1 MAQVIAAII
10 EPAGRCFNIWAVKAY
25 LVSKLGS
32 IVAFKTDAR
41 VPRKTFLLNDRWEC
55 PEVGG
60 IARARPTWI
69 TNSFVRPLKKVRPC
83 RHRKNVKA
91 KKKKKEKRKK
101 KEETRIARYHA
112 QVFLPL
118 FPIFQLNIHRGNR
131 VYRVLTIVS
140 IRLRCRDFSDA

>member
-1 MAQVIAAII
+1 MSINKKEKENVNARIMAQVIAAII

-41 VPRKTFLLNDRWEC
+41 APRKTFLLNDRWEC

-91 KKKKKEKRKK
+91 KKKKERRNPHRPIPCASFSSTFSYFSIKHPSWKS
-101 KEETRIARYHA
+101 RISC
-112 QVFLPL
+112 F
-118 FPIFQLNIHRGNR
+118 NNR
-131 VYRVLTIVS
+131 F
-140 IRLRCRDFSDA
+140 D